1 MDPTVLENASPAKQ
15 IGEATAADYGNV
27 LGLPCHVSKTPA
39 SETQYRHFTP
49 DSNTYPATLQISHT
63 SSRPCALPNNAY
75 RAILRPHAVRAFKPT
90 HARRETACPY
100 LNMTRR
106 EVEI

>member
-49 DSNTYPATLQISHT
+49 DSNTYPATLQISHG
-63 SSRPCALPNNAY
+63 SSRFVRYQSRRLTD
-75 RAILRPHAVRAFKPT
+75 ILRPHAVRA
-90 HARRETACPY
+90 
-100 LNMTRR
+100 
-106 EVEI
+106 